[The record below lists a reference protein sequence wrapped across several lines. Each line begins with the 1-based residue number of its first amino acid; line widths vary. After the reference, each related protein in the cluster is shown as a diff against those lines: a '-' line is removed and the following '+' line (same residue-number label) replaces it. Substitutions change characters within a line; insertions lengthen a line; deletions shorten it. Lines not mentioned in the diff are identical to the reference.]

1 MSDSFTIIPALPGY
15 SLADKASTPV
25 IGWAIDHF
33 GDVCPVSMRRIER
46 TGPAVLCPDG
56 KVRSPSRIWQNLQQ
70 HAFESS
76 QAMTQG
82 GTKQ

>member
-1 MSDSFTIIPALPGY
+1 MSDSPFIVIPALPGY
-15 SLADKASTPV
+15 ALTDSTPV
-25 IGWAIDHF
+25 IGWAIDRF

-46 TGPAVLCPDG
+46 TGPAVVCPDG
-56 KVRSPSRIWQNLQQ
+56 KVRSPSRIWQSLQQ
-70 HAFESS
+70 HAFETA